1 MYFRTAHRAYAP
13 WDWTWTELTFREVL
27 SIYRMQNH
35 LEAYATGSIR
45 LKNFIVKVRALLV
58 GRLASACAAK
68 VNA

>member
-1 MYFRTAHRAYAP
+1 MIAVCKTLQGSL
-13 WDWTWTELTFREVL
+13 TLLLTFREVL